1 MCGVTSF
8 FLVFFLALFLDDM
21 QRGDEVGA
29 VNVGIY
35 VTGCGAAG
43 VGRGLDGAALV
54 IRVTFSPI

>member
-1 MCGVTSF
+1 
-8 FLVFFLALFLDDM
+8 M